1 MSGSILK
8 YYLLSLFCLHS
19 SLKIICQ
26 DTTLTL
32 FMDFPYNIRS
42 MANNQ
47 NGLIFIETSVGLFE
61 FDGKKYKLIDPQ
73 YKKGALV
80 YRNGRL
86 TNRQAFVNANIDF
99 VGDWERNKIWM
110 PFLPKMTS
118 NLISHAKGKNG
129 KQFIGVGNKIYGV
142 KIKNKFK
149 IDLKGMSTRNF
160 SWIDS
165 NFYVNTYEG
174 IFKNGIQ
181 FLPDVSHADALF
193 YDEIKGSVYFSFGNK
208 IIQFNLNDN
217 IINIKSYID
226 EIGERVYFTKIIKF
240 QDKLFAGT
248 TEGLVQLNPFTIFSK
263 KIFINDISI
272 IEEVMYIS
280 TQTGTF
286 QFDGKKI
293 KKCEFLPDVK
303 TNSVV
308 KIGLNYWASTSNG
321 LFYYNVENKNSEK
334 ILLNKE
340 LTYLECNSIQKDN
353 NGFYWVSTNSGL
365 YRFRNIDEK
374 IEVYFPEI
382 EFNKRSCYSHDGIL
396 YFGSVNGIYSFDPL
410 DFPDLKMNGFSLLN
424 DFNGLPIL
432 LALFIITVIIIF
444 LYKRKNIFNSPA
456 DLKIENKL
464 DFSDKD
470 KFLLQLGAYI
480 LKNLNTVT
488 VDELIIYSGMKKRNF
503 YQYLEHNYKAF
514 PSAIINTVKILKAQS
529 LKKGNSGIPM
539 ETISKYTGYSLSHL
553 YLVLKEDDNPIQK
566 ELDILRNLKY

>member
-293 KKCEFLPDVK
+293 KKCEFLPESSMK
-303 TNSVV
+303 TCCTLV
-308 KIGLNYWASTSNG
+308 I
-321 LFYYNVENKNSEK
+321 
-334 ILLNKE
+334 
-340 LTYLECNSIQKDN
+340 
-353 NGFYWVSTNSGL
+353 
-365 YRFRNIDEK
+365 RF
-374 IEVYFPEI
+374 
-382 EFNKRSCYSHDGIL
+382 
-396 YFGSVNGIYSFDPL
+396 
-410 DFPDLKMNGFSLLN
+410 
-424 DFNGLPIL
+424 
-432 LALFIITVIIIF
+432 
-444 LYKRKNIFNSPA
+444 
-456 DLKIENKL
+456 
-464 DFSDKD
+464 
-470 KFLLQLGAYI
+470 
-480 LKNLNTVT
+480 
-488 VDELIIYSGMKKRNF
+488 
-503 YQYLEHNYKAF
+503 
-514 PSAIINTVKILKAQS
+514 
-529 LKKGNSGIPM
+529 
-539 ETISKYTGYSLSHL
+539 ISRL
-553 YLVLKEDDNPIQK
+553 
-566 ELDILRNLKY
+566 